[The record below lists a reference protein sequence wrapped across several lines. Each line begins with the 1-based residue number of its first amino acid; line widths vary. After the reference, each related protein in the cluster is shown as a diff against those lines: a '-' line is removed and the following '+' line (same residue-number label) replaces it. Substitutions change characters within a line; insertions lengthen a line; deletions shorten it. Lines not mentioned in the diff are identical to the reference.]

1 MMPARLIAAA
11 VRNNALWCDAVCRAH
26 GRPGVFDALLW
37 HVPLGALPL
46 YPDVVTL
53 ADGEAEAAQCRAI
66 SELLA
71 GKRHRDWAIK
81 DSHAAL
87 DLSPLGFRPL
97 FDASWIAWPDIRPS
111 TATGLQWRTITDAPG
126 LVEWNTAWGS
136 DAPFTPPLLASPD
149 IAVLAAVDDGAQ
161 IGGAILNRG
170 DGVVGVSNFFSRPPW
185 NERVWR
191 DLPAIAARQFAGE
204 RLVGY
209 ESGASLDDACAAG
222 FAPLGELRVWHRRA

>member
-1 MMPARLIAAA
+1 M
-11 VRNNALWCDAVCRAH
+11 
-26 GRPGVFDALLW
+26 
-37 HVPLGALPL
+37 
-46 YPDVVTL
+46 
-53 ADGEAEAAQCRAI
+53 
-66 SELLA
+66 
-71 GKRHRDWAIK
+71 
-81 DSHAAL
+81 
-87 DLSPLGFRPL
+87 
-97 FDASWIAWPDIRPS
+97 
-111 TATGLQWRTITDAPG
+111 QWRTITDAPG